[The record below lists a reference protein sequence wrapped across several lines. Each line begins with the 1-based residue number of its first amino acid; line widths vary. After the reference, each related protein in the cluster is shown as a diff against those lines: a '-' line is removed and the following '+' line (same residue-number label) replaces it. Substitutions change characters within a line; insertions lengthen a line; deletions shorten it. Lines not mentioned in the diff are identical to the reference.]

1 MSGKRTNSGDRSC
14 KCPSCVTNRTVVA
27 RLVALYADL
36 LTHEGFGEIRVEV
49 RILKRRQ
56 KEVIIHCGKQ
66 YRFVVD
72 FVPGHMP
79 QDLLELAAGIKQGD
93 IRRSNP

>member
-1 MSGKRTNSGDRSC
+1 MLGKMTNGGDRSC
-14 KCPSCVTNRTVVA
+14 KCPGYVTNRTVIA
-27 RLVALYADL
+27 QLVALYADL
-36 LTHEGFGEIRVEV
+36 LTHDGFGEIRVEV

-72 FVPGHMP
+72 FVPGHVP

-93 IRRSNP
+93 IRRGNP

>member
-1 MSGKRTNSGDRSC
+1 MSGKRTSSEDRSC
-14 KCPSCVTNRTVVA
+14 KCQDCVTNRIVVA

-36 LTHEGFGEIRVEV
+36 LTHDGFGEIRVEV

-72 FVPGHMP
+72 FVPGHVP

-93 IRRSNP
+93 IRRGNP

>member
-1 MSGKRTNSGDRSC
+1 MSGKRTSGEDRSC
-14 KCPSCVTNRTVVA
+14 KCQDCVTNRIVVA
-27 RLVALYADL
+27 RLIALYADL
-36 LTHEGFGEIRVEV
+36 LTHDGFGEIRVEV

-72 FVPGHMP
+72 FVPGHVP

-93 IRRSNP
+93 IRRGNP

>member
-1 MSGKRTNSGDRSC
+1 MSGERTSGEDRSC
-14 KCPSCVTNRTVVA
+14 KCPDCVTNRIVVA

-36 LTHEGFGEIRVEV
+36 LTHDGFGEIRVEV

-72 FVPGHMP
+72 FVPGHVP

-93 IRRSNP
+93 IRRGNP

>member
-1 MSGKRTNSGDRSC
+1 MSGKRTNDGDRSC
-14 KCPSCVTNRTVVA
+14 KCQGCVTNRTVIA
-27 RLVALYADL
+27 QLVALYADL
-36 LTHEGFGEIRVEV
+36 LTHDGFGEIRVEV

-72 FVPGHMP
+72 FVPGHVP

-93 IRRSNP
+93 ICRGNP

>member
-1 MSGKRTNSGDRSC
+1 MSGKRTNGRDRSC
-14 KCPSCVTNRTVVA
+14 KCPGCVTNRTVVA

-72 FVPGHMP
+72 FVPGHVP
-79 QDLLELAAGIKQGD
+79 EDLLELAAGIKQGEHP
-93 IRRSNP
+93 SQ

>member
-1 MSGKRTNSGDRSC
+1 MSGKRTSGGDRSC
-14 KCPSCVTNRTVVA
+14 KCQGCVTNRIVVA
-27 RLVALYADL
+27 RLIALYADL
-36 LTHEGFGEIRVEV
+36 LTHDGFGEIRVEV

-72 FVPGHMP
+72 FVPGHVP

-93 IRRSNP
+93 IRHGNP

>member
-27 RLVALYADL
+27 QLVALYADL